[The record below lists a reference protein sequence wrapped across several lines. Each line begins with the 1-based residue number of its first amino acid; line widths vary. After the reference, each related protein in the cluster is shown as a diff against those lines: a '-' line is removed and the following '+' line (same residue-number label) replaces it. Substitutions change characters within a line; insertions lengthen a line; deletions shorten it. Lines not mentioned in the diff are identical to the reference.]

1 MNEPLIPDT
10 MLWELSRNNASK
22 NKFNHCYWNKS
33 SLDRQLNPRG
43 SLALGI
49 FCMFVFFQFSC
60 GVKVIFFDT
69 RVVVEVMAGGTQLA
83 ESNERRQLHRLTAR
97 QRQVRVK
104 QRAQLVRIE
113 ARRRTLLLLPLYS
126 LCVCCCDD
134 STTPDPRTH
143 SPLISSQSFSPSRGR
158 HFSAYMRASWF
169 FAIPLWNVARK
180 LWAFIQRLTETCVM

>member
-1 MNEPLIPDT
+1 
-10 MLWELSRNNASK
+10 
-22 NKFNHCYWNKS
+22 
-33 SLDRQLNPRG
+33 
-43 SLALGI
+43 
-49 FCMFVFFQFSC
+49 MFVFFQFSC

-113 ARRRTLLLLPLYS
+113 ARRRTLLLLPLFS

-134 STTPDPRTH
+134 STIPRTH
-143 SPLISSQSFSPSRGR
+143 SPLISSQSFSPSLGKALLGLYACILVFRNPVMKRGKKALSFHPTPHR
-158 HFSAYMRASWF
+158 DVCDVDCS
-169 FAIPLWNVARK
+169 K
-180 LWAFIQRLTETCVM
+180 LDLLKVMT